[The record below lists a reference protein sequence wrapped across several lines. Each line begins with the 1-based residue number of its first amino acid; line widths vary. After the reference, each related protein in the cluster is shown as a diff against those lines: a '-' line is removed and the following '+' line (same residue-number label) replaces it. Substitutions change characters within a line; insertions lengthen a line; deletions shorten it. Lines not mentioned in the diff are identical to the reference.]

1 MKSLKDLGHY
11 GSEGVKACFQLGP
24 HYAETHE
31 PLRRPKTKVSVWLRS
46 ALTAT
51 KKKFVLR
58 THHCYPS
65 KITHFHA
72 VFNSQR

>member
-51 KKKFVLR
+51 KISL
-58 THHCYPS
+58 S
-65 KITHFHA
+65 
-72 VFNSQR
+72 